1 MILDYKASIES
12 QYFLKTMALNVRT
25 RLAYRNIIASFLVK
39 GWSGVVQLMLVPL
52 TIACLGSYLNGVW
65 MTVAAVLLWIDNMD
79 IGLANGLRNRLA
91 EARSSS
97 NNELGRVYVST
108 TFFSIAVIMITSI
121 IVMGLLY
128 NVLDFYS
135 ILNIDQGT
143 CPDLSSAFAL
153 AIVITGVTFIFKIS
167 SNVYLALQL
176 PAVSNLILALSHT
189 ATLIGVLALRLL
201 GSSSLTCIAIA
212 YTLSP
217 LLVNIA
223 AFVYTFVFRYP
234 ELCPSINKF
243 RFGYLGD
250 LLTLGIKFF
259 LLQMAS
265 VVLFMS
271 SSFVVSNLLSPE
283 SVTPYQVAYR
293 YFSLAL
299 IVFSIIIT
307 PFWSATTDAF
317 AKGDYGWISNTRTK
331 FRYIILM
338 MAFML
343 LSMLLISKYVFHYW
357 VGDEI
362 VVPVELSVCMSCY
375 LLIIMYSQ
383 TYSFFLNGIG
393 ALNIQ
398 LIVAVIAAI
407 IYIPLARLMC
417 SQYGLPGV
425 CLALI
430 IVNLPGA
437 IINLLQFNYII
448 GKKTVANGK

>member
-1 MILDYKASIES
+1 MN
-12 QYFLKTMALNVRT
+12 FRT

-39 GWSGVVQLMLVPL
+39 GWSGVVQLLLVPL

-97 NNELGRVYVST
+97 NNEFGQIYVST
-108 TFFSIAVIMITSI
+108 TFFSIAVIMVASI

-128 NVLDFYS
+128 NLLDFYS
-135 ILNIDQGT
+135 ILNIDYET

-201 GSSSLTCIAIA
+201 GTSSLTSVAMA

-223 AFVYTFVFRYP
+223 AFIYTFVFRYP
-234 ELCPSINKF
+234 ELRPSVKTF
-243 RFGYLGD
+243 RLGYLGD

-317 AKGDYGWISNTRTK
+317 AKGDYSWIRNTRKK

-338 MAFML
+338 MAFLL
-343 LSMLLISKYVFHYW
+343 LSMLLISKYAFLYW
-357 VGDEI
+357 VGEEI
-362 VVPVELSVCMSCY
+362 SIPLELSTYMSCY
-375 LLIIMYSQ
+375 LLLIMYSQ
-383 TYSFFLNGIG
+383 TYSFFLNGMG
-393 ALNIQ
+393 ALNLQ
-398 LIVAVIAAI
+398 LIVAVLAAI
-407 IYIPLARLMC
+407 VYIPLARLMC
-417 SQYGLPGV
+417 SHFGLPGV
-425 CLALI
+425 CMSLI
-430 IVNLPGA
+430 VVNLPGA
-437 IINLLQFNYII
+437 IINLLQFNCII
-448 GKKTVANGK
+448 GKKTIAHGK